1 MGLALKTAGKPL
13 MVPESDRGTLSGNLS
28 RDDMAARVGE
38 RQGGRVPSTT
48 ATPDDVARWMLDE
61 LERNQR
67 LSQVDAV
74 IGIARAFGPEF
85 LYENRNSRPAIDKR
99 VLRAFR
105 SLADATVIWDR
116 AEFCWLQRQ
125 GDAGPIWEDG

>member
-1 MGLALKTAGKPL
+1 M
-13 MVPESDRGTLSGNLS
+13 SGNLR
-28 RDDMAARVGE
+28 RDDVRARAGGH
-38 RQGGRVPSTT
+38 QGGVLPSST

-67 LSQVDAV
+67 LSQVEAV

-85 LYENRNSRPAIDKR
+85 LFENRNARPAIDKR

-105 SLADATVIWDR
+105 SLANATVIWDR
-116 AEFCWLQRQ
+116 AEFCWRQRR
-125 GDAGPIWEDG
+125 GDADPISEISEDG